1 MGWFEP
7 EGLGTFISGLAA
19 IISAFYA
26 SRAAKEVKPNH
37 GSSLKD
43 IVNLIDDKVDS
54 LAHQLGEVKKD
65 ASVTHED
72 ILHRLRHI
80 ERSISKRDKPRN

>member
-1 MGWFEP
+1 MPAIDFAGI
-7 EGLGTFISGLAA
+7 GTFISGLAA

-26 SRAAKEVKPNH
+26 ARAAKEVRPNH

-43 IVNLIDDKVDS
+43 IVNLVDDKVDS

-65 ASVTHED
+65 AATIHED
-72 ILHRLRHI
+72 TLTRLRHI
-80 ERSISKRDKPRN
+80 EREVRNNDK